1 MAITTLPQLAF
12 STNAGEAMDYYHSLL
27 GGELIVTRMGDVFPQ
42 ATRPDLV
49 ARSVLRNSRGIAFE
63 ACDDCMTGGK
73 SGNQGESRTSI
84 TRAGRAEDEAYLMAF
99 FAALST
105 EGEVI
110 CEYGAQPWGDNFG
123 AVTDKYGNT
132 WNINCTP
139 TGETS

>member
-12 STNAGEAMDYYHSLL
+12 STNAREAMDYYHSLL
-27 GGELIVTRMGDVFPQ
+27 GGELIVTRMGGIFPQ
-42 ATRPDLV
+42 ATRPDPV
-49 ARSVLRNSRGIAFE
+49 AHSVLHTSHGIAFE
-63 ACDDCMTGGK
+63 ACDDCMNDGH
-73 SGNQGESRTSI
+73 GNNLGESRTSL
-84 TRAGRAEDEAYLMAF
+84 TLAGGAADEQYLMSF
-99 FAALST
+99 FATLSS

-110 CEYGAQPWGDNFG
+110 CEYGVQPWGDNFG

>member
-12 STNAGEAMDYYHSLL
+12 STNAREAMDYYHSLL
-27 GGELIVTRMGDVFPQ
+27 GGELIVTRMGDIFPL
-42 ATRPDLV
+42 ATWPDLV
-49 ARSVLRNSRGIAFE
+49 AHSVLHTTHGIAYE
-63 ACDDCMTGGK
+63 ACDDCMLGGK
-73 SGNQGESRTSI
+73 SGNLGESRTSI
-84 TRAGRAEDEAYLMAF
+84 TLVGRAEDEEYLMAF

-105 EGEVI
+105 EDEVI